1 MKAILVG
8 QGAMGKQ
15 HLNRLSALGLS
26 FEAVLD
32 SNEDLDRF
40 TVSLPSLS
48 KSDTLVVI
56 ASPASTHASHAS
68 FFLKQGFSVFIEKP
82 IATSAIEARELLSI
96 KKPSQALFVG
106 HSERYSPG
114 FQLFQKEFPA
124 FLPKTASLHFT
135 RCHPYSPR
143 CRDVN
148 VALDLLTHDLD
159 CFFSLFPNETDDSF
173 DIIKSVL
180 SKDQDQATLIIK
192 KNLENRIPLT
202 VEFNVNRNASFS
214 ERKIELFD
222 NQNNIIKTFSFLDAQ
237 DPIKDT
243 LFYEYEALFNAIQ
256 KPDSSIEKKRL
267 ESACLAVETALKI
280 TSNPSE
286 SF

>member
-8 QGAMGKQ
+8 QGAMGKK

-40 TVSLPSLS
+40 TASLPSLS

-114 FQLFQKEFPA
+114 FQLFQKEFSA

-256 KPDSSIEKKRL
+256 KPDSSIGKERL

-280 TSNPSE
+280 KPNPSE

>member
-8 QGAMGKQ
+8 QGAMGKK

-56 ASPASTHASHAS
+56 ASPASTHAFHAS

-114 FQLFQKEFPA
+114 FQLFQKKFPA

-256 KPDSSIEKKRL
+256 KPDSSIEKERL

-280 TSNPSE
+280 KPNPSE

>member
-8 QGAMGKQ
+8 QGAMGKK

-40 TVSLPSLS
+40 TASLPSLS

-56 ASPASTHASHAS
+56 ASPASTHAFHAS

-192 KNLENRIPLT
+192 KILENRIPLT

-256 KPDSSIEKKRL
+256 KPDSSIEKERL

-280 TSNPSE
+280 KPNPSE

>member
-8 QGAMGKQ
+8 QGAMGKK

-56 ASPASTHASHAS
+56 ASPASTHAFHAS

-82 IATSAIEARELLSI
+82 IATSAIEARELLSV

-192 KNLENRIPLT
+192 KILENRIPLT

-237 DPIKDT
+237 DPTKDT

-256 KPDSSIEKKRL
+256 KPDSSIEKERL

>member
-8 QGAMGKQ
+8 QGAMGKK

-56 ASPASTHASHAS
+56 ASPASTHAFHAS

-192 KNLENRIPLT
+192 KILENRIPLT

-256 KPDSSIEKKRL
+256 KPDSSIEKERL

-280 TSNPSE
+280 KPNPSE

>member
-8 QGAMGKQ
+8 HGAMGTK
-15 HLNRLSALGLS
+15 HFNRLSALGLS

-32 SNEDLDRF
+32 STEDLNRF
-40 TVSLPSLS
+40 TASLPSLS

-82 IATSAIEARELLSI
+82 IATSAIEARELLRI
-96 KKPSQALFVG
+96 KKTSQALFVG

-114 FQLFQKEFPA
+114 FQLFQKEFPT

-173 DIIKSVL
+173 DII
-180 SKDQDQATLIIK
+180 
-192 KNLENRIPLT
+192 NR
-202 VEFNVNRNASFS
+202 SF
-214 ERKIELFD
+214 RKIK
-222 NQNNIIKTFSFLDAQ
+222 IK
-237 DPIKDT
+237 
-243 LFYEYEALFNAIQ
+243 
-256 KPDSSIEKKRL
+256 RR
-267 ESACLAVETALKI
+267 
-280 TSNPSE
+280 
-286 SF
+286 

>member
-8 QGAMGKQ
+8 QGAMGKK

-56 ASPASTHASHAS
+56 ASPASTHAFHAS

-82 IATSAIEARELLSI
+82 IATSAIEARELLSV

-192 KNLENRIPLT
+192 KILENRIPLT

-256 KPDSSIEKKRL
+256 KPDSSIEKERL

-280 TSNPSE
+280 KPNPSE

>member
-8 QGAMGKQ
+8 QGAMGKK

-192 KNLENRIPLT
+192 KKLENRIPLT

-256 KPDSSIEKKRL
+256 KPDSSIEKERL

-280 TSNPSE
+280 KPNPSE

>member
-8 QGAMGKQ
+8 QGAMGKK

-40 TVSLPSLS
+40 TASLPSLS

-192 KNLENRIPLT
+192 KKT
-202 VEFNVNRNASFS
+202 
-214 ERKIELFD
+214 RK
-222 NQNNIIKTFSFLDAQ
+222 
-237 DPIKDT
+237 
-243 LFYEYEALFNAIQ
+243 
-256 KPDSSIEKKRL
+256 
-267 ESACLAVETALKI
+267 
-280 TSNPSE
+280 
-286 SF
+286 

>member
-8 QGAMGKQ
+8 QGAMGKK
-15 HLNRLSALGLS
+15 HFNRLSALGLS

-40 TVSLPSLS
+40 TASLPSLS

-56 ASPASTHASHAS
+56 ASPASTHASYAS
-68 FFLKQGFSVFIEKP
+68 FFLKQGFPVFIEKP
-82 IATSAIEARELLSI
+82 IATSAIEARELLRI

-114 FQLFQKEFPA
+114 FQIFQKEFA
-124 FLPKTASLHFT
+124 TFLPKTASLHFT

-143 CRDVN
+143 CRDIN
-148 VALDLLTHDLD
+148 VALDLLIHDLD
-159 CFFSLFPNETDDSF
+159 CFFSLFPNERGDSF

-192 KNLENRIPLT
+192 KKLKNRISLT
-202 VEFNVNRNASFS
+202 VEFNANRNASFS

-222 NQNNIIKTFSFLDAQ
+222 NQNNIIKTFSFLDDQ
-237 DPIKDT
+237 DPSKDT

-256 KPDSSIEKKRL
+256 KPDSSIEKERL
-267 ESACLAVETALKI
+267 ESACLAVETALK
-280 TSNPSE
+280 TTFNPSE

>member
-8 QGAMGKQ
+8 QGAMGKK
-15 HLNRLSALGLS
+15 HFNRLSSLGLS

-32 SNEDLDRF
+32 SNEDLDCLIP
-40 TVSLPSLS
+40 SLPSLS
-48 KSDTLVVI
+48 RSETVVII

-68 FFLKQGFSVFIEKP
+68 FFLKQGFSIFIEKP
-82 IATSAIEARELLSI
+82 IATSALEARELLRI
-96 KKPSQALFVG
+96 KEPSQTLFVG

-124 FLPKTASLHFT
+124 LLPTTDSLHFT

-148 VALDLLTHDLD
+148 VALDLIVHDLD
-159 CFFSLFPNETDDSF
+159 CFFSLFPIETANSF
-173 DIIKSVL
+173 EIIKSIL
-180 SKDQDQATLIIK
+180 SKDQDQAKLIIK
-192 KNLENRIPLT
+192 KHIDNRNPLT
-202 VEFNVNRNASFS
+202 IEFNVNRNASNC
-214 ERKIELFD
+214 ERKIELFND
-222 NQNNIIKTFSFLDAQ
+222 QNSIIKTFSFLDVQ

-243 LFYEYEALFNAIQ
+243 LFYEYEAFFHAIQ
-256 KPDSSIEKKRL
+256 RPDSSIEKERL

-280 TSNPSE
+280 SSNPSE
-286 SF
+286 HF

>member
-1 MKAILVG
+1 MKAILFG
-8 QGAMGKQ
+8 HGAMGTK
-15 HLNRLSALGLS
+15 HFNRLSALGLS

-32 SNEDLDRF
+32 STEDLNRF
-40 TVSLPSLS
+40 TASLPSLS
-48 KSDTLVVI
+48 KTDTVVVI
-56 ASPASTHASHAS
+56 ASPASTHASYAS

-82 IATSAIEARELLSI
+82 IATSAIEARELLRI
-96 KKPSQALFVG
+96 KKTSQALFVG

-114 FQLFQKEFPA
+114 FQLFQKEFPT

-148 VALDLLTHDLD
+148 VALDLLIHDLD
-159 CFFSLFPNETDDSF
+159 CFFSLFPKENQKSFEIIDSN
-173 DIIKSVL
+173 L
-180 SKDQDQATLIIK
+180 SADQDEASLKIKQPIHSNHALIID
-192 KNLENRIPLT
+192 
-202 VEFNVNRNASFS
+202 FYVNRNAPFS

-256 KPDSSIEKKRL
+256 MPDSSIEKERL

-280 TSNPSE
+280 KTNPSE
-286 SF
+286 SL